1 MKRILTFPFFL
12 AFLLALPTHAEET
25 TGLVDPGAVKAL
37 LHDYQAA
44 FGHPATGLL
53 YHNRLDGP
61 RGEAVLS
68 SPEEI
73 ARGEVGGKSM
83 PWGYGSGIQDIA
95 LENGQ
100 VLFALCEA
108 HDATGDEVLA
118 AEARKLFAALQIL
131 ARISPEPGFVPRGPH
146 PDGKSYYRDSSRDQ
160 HAAYIEALWRYG
172 RSSLATPEDQAFIA
186 ETLHA
191 IAARMERHDWRI
203 LNEDGS
209 AQAHVGFGWKQFT
222 TVGAIS
228 LLSSLAQ
235 VADATGD
242 PHWRELYDHYSA
254 ERDGERWTRWLHPD
268 AVETGPPLTLYA
280 NQFSQALTALRR
292 LESDPGRQRQL
303 AEFQRRW
310 AERALDANVFD
321 PEKWRRLDWAGD
333 RDEAATRALIEP
345 LGLELDRPVSVLE
358 LYDTYDRRWWAE
370 PGNPTHGVMQ
380 KLCYGLCTVALH
392 GALLSED
399 PALRARVRPTVA
411 RMVKEFSENQ
421 QHYRGGENFNRTVI
435 LGLLALDDEKANTT
449 APNQQ

>member
-1 MKRILTFPFFL
+1 MKR
-12 AFLLALPTHAEET
+12 LLAIPLLAVLLPISARAEKSPAPA
-25 TGLVDPGAVKAL
+25 LDPGAVKSL
-37 LHDYQAA
+37 LHAYQEA

-53 YHNRLDGP
+53 YHHRLDGP
-61 RGEAVLS
+61 RGDAVLS

-73 ARGEVGGKSM
+73 ARGEVRGKSM

-108 HDATGDEVLA
+108 HDATGDGDLA
-118 AEARKLFAALQIL
+118 AEAKSLFESLQIL

-160 HAAYIEALWRYG
+160 HAAYIETLWRYG

-191 IAARMERHDWRI
+191 IAARMERNDWRI

-235 VADATGD
+235 IADATGD
-242 PHWRELYDHYSA
+242 PHWKKLYDRYSE
-254 ERDGERWTRWLHPD
+254 ERDGERWTKWLHPD

-280 NQFSQALTALRR
+280 NQFTQALTALRR
-292 LESDPGRQRQL
+292 LETDPARQRQI

-321 PEKWRRLDWAGD
+321 PKKWRRLDWAGD

-345 LGLELDRPVSVLE
+345 LGLDLNRAISVLE
-358 LYDTYDRRWWAE
+358 LYDTYDRRWWDE
-370 PGNPTHGVMQ
+370 PDSRTHGVMH

-411 RMVKEFSENQ
+411 RMVDEFTAHQ
-421 QHYRGGENFNRTVI
+421 QHYHGGENFNRTVI
-435 LGLLALDDEKANTT
+435 LGLLALGDSSSQDR
-449 APNQQ
+449 